1 MNNELSKYTI
11 TVYELQEN
19 GFDFG
24 LQDYE
29 IFNEEYRPILNDAIL
44 NYYKFREIGYLNPN
58 IWKDRLNNRM
68 NLIMRNK
75 YNALY
80 EAKTTEFN
88 ALYNVDM
95 TETFTHEIENTNSNT
110 NNTENTN
117 DINTSNILNSNTT
130 NTQNGKIIQNGTNT
144 VEGSQTTENKKND
157 TIENTT
163 TALNSSLPTQKMTM
177 NDLSDNVFVDN
188 MTRQTT
194 NETNS
199 NTENNSQK
207 SSNTTNIKQENNAEN
222 TESIESENTNT
233 IKSTNKNTTSA
244 RNSGQG
250 KTTETYTKKTL
261 GSSAGLPFSKAM
273 IQLKEFYD
281 VYNLDQLVIN
291 ELKDL
296 FFNLW

>member
-1 MNNELSKYTI
+1 MKKTI
-11 TVYELQEN
+11 EKQLIKN
-19 GFDFG
+19 
-24 LQDYE
+24 
-29 IFNEEYRPILNDAIL
+29 ILTIIQILLILFSTSQTFAIA
-44 NYYKFREIGYLNPN
+44 I
-58 IWKDRLNNRM
+58 
-68 NLIMRNK
+68 
-75 YNALY
+75 
-80 EAKTTEFN
+80 TE
-88 ALYNVDM
+88 VD
-95 TETFTHEIENTNSNT
+95 ENTNNIDTSNT
-110 NNTENTN
+110 
-117 DINTSNILNSNTT
+117 LNSNTT
-130 NTQNGKIIQNGTNT
+130 NTQNSKITQTGTNKD
-144 VEGSQTTENKKND
+144 EGSQTTENEKNG

-199 NTENNSQK
+199 NRENNSQT
-207 SSNTTNIKQENNAEN
+207 SSNTTTINQENDTEN

-233 IKSTNKNTTSA
+233 IKSTNKNTTTA
-244 RNSGQG
+244 TNSGQG
-250 KTTETYTKKTL
+250 KTTETYTKKSL